1 MHFVTRL
8 EKGERMTDLCLEFG
22 VSRKTGHKIWGRY
35 QSKGVSG
42 LEDESRAPRR
52 IANRTTP
59 EVVERLVQL
68 RKQHPTWGGRKMLD
82 WLHTH
87 EGAKAWPAASTMTD
101 IFRRN
106 GLIDVEGWRSKRRR
120 KPGVAWSTLK
130 GAEGPNDV
138 WCVDYKGQ
146 FRLGNRQYCYPL
158 TTSDL
163 YSRFL
168 LTLESLEGTDDQ
180 EARPVFEEAFR
191 LYGLPLEIRSDNG
204 PPFASQ
210 GLFGLTRLSVW
221 WMRLGIVH
229 QRIAPGHPEQN
240 GQHERMHRTLKAE
253 TTRPAGQNAIQQQER
268 FEAFREEYNNDRP
281 HESLGGKTPGSIYS
295 PSPRPFPDK
304 LPEPTYPLHDDILWV
319 DRSGHI
325 RLPMSRQVFV
335 SEALAGQLLGLRE
348 LDDGLWLVSF
358 LDKDLGL
365 YDPKQGLFKPNA
377 ILSLNQLHS
386 TPHG

>member
-1 MHFVTRL
+1 
-8 EKGERMTDLCLEFG
+8 MTDLCLEFG
-22 VSRKTGHKIWGRY
+22 VSRKTGHKVWNRY
-35 QSKGVSG
+35 RGKGVAG

-52 IANRTTP
+52 IANRTSP
-59 EVVERLVQL
+59 EIVQRLVAL
-68 RKQHPTWGGRKMLD
+68 RKKHPTWGGQKLRD
-82 WLHTH
+82 WLCEH
-87 EGAKAWPAASTMTD
+87 EGSVAWPAPSTMTD

-106 GLIDVEGWRSKRRR
+106 GLIDAEGRRSLRRR
-120 KPGVAWSTLK
+120 KPGVPWSTLK
-130 GAEGPNDV
+130 GAEKPNDV

-146 FRLGNRQYCYPL
+146 FRLGNREYCYPL

-168 LTLESLEGTDDQ
+168 LTLESLDATDDEQ
-180 EARPVFEEAFR
+180 ARPVFEEAFR

-221 WMRLGIVH
+221 WMRLGIGH

-253 TTRPAGQNAIQQQER
+253 TTRPARQNALLQQER
-268 FEAFREEYNNDRP
+268 FEEFREEYNHDRP
-281 HESLGGKTPGSIYS
+281 HEALEGKTPASIYIS
-295 PSPRPFPDK
+295 SPRPFPNK
-304 LPEPTYPLHDDILWV
+304 LPEPTYPLHDDILRV

-325 RLPMSRQVFV
+325 RLTMSRQVFV
-335 SEALAGQLLGLRE
+335 SEALSGQVVGLRE
-348 LDDGLWLVSF
+348 QDDGLWLVTF

-365 YDPKQGLFKPNA
+365 YDPREGVFKPKV
-377 ILSLNQLHS
+377 
-386 TPHG
+386 